1 MDKRVF
7 TAFLM
12 AFIIAL
18 ASCSMIPLA
27 FAKLDSSRPP
37 DIEQV
42 IFIHFAKGK
51 AKPPSGET
59 GYYKLIGAK
68 WQNFPVHLEVNPD
81 AHGQLKGNLTPVDIV
96 YTIQLAAEEWDEGA
110 YSGWGGLAPNLFNG
124 SIALRQINVTITNKG
139 YDDLAWTRDKLDGCN
154 TIVWGDYPTEG
165 VIAVTILWY
174 NKATKTIIEFDI
186 VLDTDYTWGDA
197 TQDSGVM
204 DLQNIVTH
212 ELGHGIGL
220 GDVYQSPA
228 YQETMYGYSY
238 AGETSKRDLYIG
250 DKTGATKLYGA
261 A

>member
-42 IFIHFAKGK
+42 IFIHFVKSK
-51 AKPPSGET
+51 AKPPSEET

-68 WQNFPVHLEVNPD
+68 WQTFPVNLEVNPSSSGLSQD
-81 AHGQLKGNLTPVDIV
+81 FVIKAIGM
-96 YTIQLAAEEWDEGA
+96 AAEEWDSGA
-110 YSGWGGLAPNLFNG
+110 YSQLEGIAWYGVAPDLFNDI
-124 SIALRQINVTITNKG
+124 IAITDKG
-139 YDDLAWTRDKLDGCN
+139 YDDLAWTSDKLDGCN
-154 TIVWGDYPTEG
+154 TIVWGNYPTGG

-186 VLDTDYTWGDA
+186 VLDTDYEWDNA
-197 TQDSGVM
+197 TQGLTVM

-220 GDVYQSPA
+220 GDVYQSTA

-250 DKTGATKLYGA
+250 DKKGITKLYGA

>member
-81 AHGQLKGNLTPVDIV
+81 AGDKLVGNIDVL
-96 YTIQLAAEEWDEGA
+96 YTIQLAAEEWDSGA
-110 YSGWGGLAPNLFNG
+110 YSQLEGIAWYGVAPDLF
-124 SIALRQINVTITNKG
+124 SDTIAITDKG
-139 YDDLAWTRDKLDGCN
+139 YNDLAWTRDKLDGCN
-154 TIVWGDYPTEG
+154 TIVWGNYPTEG

-174 NKATKTIIEFDI
+174 NKATKTIIEFDM
-186 VLDTDYTWGDA
+186 VLDTDYAWGDA
-197 TQDSGVM
+197 TQDPTVM

-228 YQETMYGYSY
+228 YQETMYGYSGY
-238 AGETSKRDLYIG
+238 GETSKRDLYIG
-250 DKTGATKLYGA
+250 DKTGATKLYG
-261 A
+261 